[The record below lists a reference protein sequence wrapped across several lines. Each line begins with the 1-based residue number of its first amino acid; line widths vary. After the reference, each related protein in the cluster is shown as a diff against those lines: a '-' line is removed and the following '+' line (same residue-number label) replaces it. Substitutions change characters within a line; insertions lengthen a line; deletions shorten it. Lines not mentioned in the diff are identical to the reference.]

1 MSQAKTGN
9 QVFTLPGDIA
19 EAFNNY
25 FTNIGQS
32 LAQDSPVRKLTHL
45 FMLNPVDGV
54 FSFQPI
60 NVQKVIK
67 LLKAIAV
74 GKGNWA

>member
-32 LAQDSPVRKLTHL
+32 LAQEIPSSETD
-45 FMLNPVDGV
+45 
-54 FSFQPI
+54 PI
-60 NVQKVIK
+60 
-67 LLKAIAV
+67 AYV
-74 GKGNWA
+74 GSC

>member
-32 LAQDSPVRKLTHL
+32 LAQEIPSSEIDPLVYVESC
-45 FMLNPVDGV
+45 
-54 FSFQPI
+54 
-60 NVQKVIK
+60 
-67 LLKAIAV
+67 
-74 GKGNWA
+74 